1 MAPGTATT
9 ESRCRS
15 GNLVAASPLALL
27 PTAVLLLNLRA
38 PMSGWVLMWSL
49 ATAVFLGCKWLTL
62 WTSRV
67 HTTGWRR
74 VAYLLT
80 WPGMDADA
88 FLDPRRTAAPVS
100 ARAWAPGVLAVLAGC
115 AAIWA
120 GVRAAAGLGEVI
132 QGWIGMVGI
141 VWLLH
146 FGAFRLV
153 SCAWRCAGV
162 EAHVLM
168 DRPLSA
174 TSLGAFW
181 GRQWNTA
188 FRDLT
193 HRFLYVPLAR
203 RWGSRR
209 AVVAGFVVSGV
220 VHDLVISVP
229 ARAGY
234 GLPTCFF
241 LLQAVGVLL
250 ERSAS
255 GRRLGAGRGIA
266 GWAWTM
272 LVVAGP
278 AALLFHPPFIHRVI
292 VPFLDVLHAR

>member
-1 MAPGTATT
+1 M
-9 ESRCRS
+9 SS
-15 GNLVAASPLALL
+15 NLVAVSPLVLL
-27 PTAVLLLNLRA
+27 PAAVLLLNLRV
-38 PMSGWVLMWSL
+38 PMEGWILMWSL

-62 WTSRV
+62 CKSRV
-67 HTTGWRR
+67 DTTGRR
-74 VAYLLT
+74 RLAYLLT

-88 FLDPRRTAAPVS
+88 FLDPRRRAAPVP
-100 ARAWAPGVLAVLAGC
+100 AGEWAWGLLYILAGC
-115 AAIWA
+115 AAVWI

-132 QGWIGMVGI
+132 QGWIGMVGLI
-141 VWLLH
+141 WLLH
-146 FGAFRLV
+146 FGTFRLI

-181 GRQWNTA
+181 GRRWNTA

-203 RWGSRR
+203 HWGPRR
-209 AVVAGFVVSGV
+209 AVVAGYFISGV

-234 GLPTCFF
+234 GLPTCYF
-241 LLQAVGVLL
+241 LLQAVGVLF

-255 GRRLGAGRGIA
+255 GRRLGAGRGVT

-272 LVVAGP
+272 LVVGGP
-278 AALLFHPPFIHRVI
+278 VTLLFHQPFVQRVI
-292 VPFLDVLHAR
+292 VPFLDVLHTR